1 MRGPVPA
8 GDSPA
13 IRRRSGGRSGGG
25 GTLSGTAPERTI
37 PVPDRRHRPDAGN
50 PAPGIEKQYGPG
62 PRRTPRWRPGGD
74 AFDQPDPEIG
84 IVFDR
89 RSDLVKLI
97 AVADAGGIL
106 AAAERLAI
114 TQPALSRVIARLE
127 LRFGGRLFERLPSG
141 VRLTP
146 LGTVAADRA
155 RHVLR
160 EIEAAEA
167 KIAAAV
173 SGRAG
178 RFRITADP
186 MWMEAVLAPAIA
198 RFRDTCPGIE
208 LTLRTASFAAGLRRL
223 TRGESDLHC
232 GAIDAGAPLPAFLRR
247 DHVLDTTAGIVAHA
261 EHPLLAGR
269 PAVRDLVSWPWI
281 DYGGTA
287 QPAAGGS
294 GPPSPDGVLDA
305 LHARTGRRVKT
316 VLRADAAGLFLLA
329 TGPWLARL
337 PLDFLDGLPGTPLR
351 PLPLGFGRCR
361 CPAGSIA
368 RRSAEDLAPFRLL
381 EKAVR
386 DAALERS
393 GSRPGSPARHAGRH
407 SSTGVATC
415 PDRNSIGASV
425 GLGYVVL
432 RRQWPGHHR
441 GMGNG
446 RNGIFAHAGA

>member
-8 GDSPA
+8 GNSPA
-13 IRRRSGGRSGGG
+13 IRRRR
-25 GTLSGTAPERTI
+25 TLSGPTPERTI
-37 PVPDRRHRPDAGN
+37 RGPDARHWPDAEN
-50 PAPGIEKQYGPG
+50 PGRGIEKQYGSG
-62 PRRTPRWRPGGD
+62 PRGTPRWRPGGD
-74 AFDQPDPEIG
+74 AFDEPESENG

-97 AVADAGGIL
+97 AVAEAGGIL

-127 LRFGGRLFERLPSG
+127 ARFGGRLFERLPSG

-146 LGTVAADRA
+146 LGTLATERA

-167 KIAAAV
+167 RIGAAV
-173 SGRAG
+173 SGRSG

-208 LTLRTASFAAGLRRL
+208 LTLRTASFAEALRRL
-223 TRGESDLHC
+223 TGGESDLHC
-232 GAIDAGAPLPAFLRR
+232 GAIDAGTPLPAFLRR
-247 DHVLDTTAGIVAHA
+247 EHVLDTTAGIVAHA

-281 DYGGTA
+281 DYGGAA
-287 QPAAGGS
+287 QPAAAGS

-337 PLDFLDGLPGTPLR
+337 PLDFLDRLPGANLR
-351 PLPLGFGRCR
+351 PLPLRFGRCR
-361 CPAGSIA
+361 CRAGFIA

-381 EKAVR
+381 QEAVR
-386 DAALERS
+386 DAALER
-393 GSRPGSPARHAGRH
+393 
-407 SSTGVATC
+407 
-415 PDRNSIGASV
+415 GA
-425 GLGYVVL
+425 
-432 RRQWPGHHR
+432 P
-441 GMGNG
+441 
-446 RNGIFAHAGA
+446 

>member
-1 MRGPVPA
+1 MRAAGPGRRFPGDPA
-8 GDSPA
+8 ANS
-13 IRRRSGGRSGGG
+13 RRSGGD
-25 GTLSGTAPERTI
+25 GTLSGAAPGRAI
-37 PVPDRRHRPDAGN
+37 AVPDARHRPDIEN
-50 PAPGIEKQYGPG
+50 PGRGIEKQYGSG

-74 AFDQPDPEIG
+74 AFDQPDPENG

-114 TQPALSRVIARLE
+114 TQPALGRVIARLE

-141 VRLTP
+141 VRLTA
-146 LGTVAADRA
+146 LGTVAADRT

-173 SGRAG
+173 SGRTG

-198 RFRDTCPGIE
+198 RFRDTCPGVE
-208 LTLRTASFAAGLRRL
+208 LTLRTASFAAGLRLL
-223 TRGESDLHC
+223 TCGESDLHC

-247 DHVLDTTAGIVAHA
+247 ERVLDTTAGIVAHA

-281 DYGGTA
+281 DYGGA
-287 QPAAGGS
+287 APAAAAGS
-294 GPPSPDGVLDA
+294 GPPPDGILDA

-316 VLRADAAGLFLLA
+316 VLRADAAGLYLLA

-381 EKAVR
+381 QKAVR

-393 GSRPGSPARHAGRH
+393 RQPAG
-407 SSTGVATC
+407 
-415 PDRNSIGASV
+415 
-425 GLGYVVL
+425 
-432 RRQWPGHHR
+432 
-441 GMGNG
+441 
-446 RNGIFAHAGA
+446 

>member
-1 MRGPVPA
+1 M
-8 GDSPA
+8 
-13 IRRRSGGRSGGG
+13 
-25 GTLSGTAPERTI
+25 
-37 PVPDRRHRPDAGN
+37 
-50 PAPGIEKQYGPG
+50 
-62 PRRTPRWRPGGD
+62 
-74 AFDQPDPEIG
+74 
-84 IVFDR
+84 FDR

-127 LRFGGRLFERLPSG
+127 ARFGGRLFERLPSG

-146 LGTVAADRA
+146 LGTLATERA

-167 KIAAAV
+167 KIEAAV

-247 DHVLDTTAGIVAHA
+247 ERVLDTTAGIVAHA
-261 EHPLLAGR
+261 DHPLLAGR

-287 QPAAGGS
+287 PAATAGS
-294 GPPSPDGVLDA
+294 GPPSLDGVLDA

-337 PLDFLDGLPGTPLR
+337 PLEFLDRLPGANLR
-351 PLPLGFGRCR
+351 PLPLRFGRCR
-361 CPAGSIA
+361 CRAGFIA

-381 EKAVR
+381 QEAVR

-393 GSRPGSPARHAGRH
+393 RRPAG
-407 SSTGVATC
+407 
-415 PDRNSIGASV
+415 
-425 GLGYVVL
+425 
-432 RRQWPGHHR
+432 
-441 GMGNG
+441 
-446 RNGIFAHAGA
+446 

>member
-8 GDSPA
+8 GNSPA
-13 IRRRSGGRSGGG
+13 IRRRR
-25 GTLSGTAPERTI
+25 TLSGPTPERTI
-37 PVPDRRHRPDAGN
+37 RGPDARHWPDAEN
-50 PAPGIEKQYGPG
+50 PGRGIEKQYGSG
-62 PRRTPRWRPGGD
+62 PRGTPRWRPGGD
-74 AFDQPDPEIG
+74 AFDELESENG

-97 AVADAGGIL
+97 AVAEAGGIL

-114 TQPALSRVIARLE
+114 TQPALGRVIARLE

-146 LGTVAADRA
+146 LGTLATERA

-167 KIAAAV
+167 KIEAAV

-208 LTLRTASFAAGLRRL
+208 LTLRTASFVDGLRL
-223 TRGESDLHC
+223 LARGESDLHC
-232 GAIDAGAPLPAFLRR
+232 GAIDVAPLPAFLRR
-247 DHVLDTTAGIVAHA
+247 ERVLDTTAGIVAHA
-261 EHPLLAGR
+261 DHPLLAGR

-281 DYGGTA
+281 DYGGPV
-287 QPAAGGS
+287 PAAAADS
-294 GPPSPDGVLDA
+294 GPASPDGILGA

-351 PLPLGFGRCR
+351 PLPLRFGRCR
-361 CPAGSIA
+361 CPAGLIA
-368 RRSAEDLAPFRLL
+368 RRAAEDLAPFRLL
-381 EKAVR
+381 QKAVR

-393 GSRPGSPARHAGRH
+393 RRPAG
-407 SSTGVATC
+407 
-415 PDRNSIGASV
+415 
-425 GLGYVVL
+425 
-432 RRQWPGHHR
+432 
-441 GMGNG
+441 
-446 RNGIFAHAGA
+446 

>member
-1 MRGPVPA
+1 M
-8 GDSPA
+8 
-13 IRRRSGGRSGGG
+13 
-25 GTLSGTAPERTI
+25 
-37 PVPDRRHRPDAGN
+37 
-50 PAPGIEKQYGPG
+50 
-62 PRRTPRWRPGGD
+62 
-74 AFDQPDPEIG
+74 
-84 IVFDR
+84 FDR

-127 LRFGGRLFERLPSG
+127 ARFGGRLFERLPSG

-146 LGTVAADRA
+146 LGTLATERA

-167 KIAAAV
+167 KIGAAV
-173 SGRAG
+173 SGRSG

-198 RFRDTCPGIE
+198 RFRDTCHGVE
-208 LTLRTASFAAGLRRL
+208 LTLRTASFVDGLRL
-223 TRGESDLHC
+223 LARGESDLHC
-232 GAIDAGAPLPAFLRR
+232 GAIDPGAPLPAFLRR
-247 DHVLDTTAGIVAHA
+247 DHVLDTTAGIVARA

-281 DYGGTA
+281 DYGGA
-287 QPAAGGS
+287 APAAAGS
-294 GPPSPDGVLDA
+294 DPSPDGVLDA
-305 LHARTGRRVKT
+305 LYARTGQRVKT
-316 VLRADAAGLFLLA
+316 VLRADAAGLFLLT

-361 CPAGSIA
+361 CPAGLVA

-381 EKAVR
+381 QKAVR

-393 GSRPGSPARHAGRH
+393 RRPAG
-407 SSTGVATC
+407 
-415 PDRNSIGASV
+415 
-425 GLGYVVL
+425 
-432 RRQWPGHHR
+432 
-441 GMGNG
+441 
-446 RNGIFAHAGA
+446 

>member
-8 GDSPA
+8 GNSPA
-13 IRRRSGGRSGGG
+13 IRRRR
-25 GTLSGTAPERTI
+25 TLSGAAPGRTI
-37 PVPDRRHRPDAGN
+37 RGPDARHWPDAEN
-50 PAPGIEKQYGPG
+50 PGRGIEKQYGSG
-62 PRRTPRWRPGGD
+62 PRGTPRWRPGGD
-74 AFDQPDPEIG
+74 AFDELESENG

-114 TQPALSRVIARLE
+114 TQPALGRVIARLE

-167 KIAAAV
+167 KIEAAV
-173 SGRAG
+173 SGRTG
-178 RFRITADP
+178 HFRITADP
-186 MWMEAVLAPAIA
+186 MWMEAVVAPAIA

-208 LTLRTASFAAGLRRL
+208 LTLRTASFVDGLRLL
-223 TRGESDLHC
+223 TCGESDLHC
-232 GAIDAGAPLPAFLRR
+232 GAIDVAPLPAFLRR
-247 DHVLDTTAGIVAHA
+247 ERVLDTTAGIVARA

-287 QPAAGGS
+287 PAAAAS
-294 GPPSPDGVLDA
+294 NGPPSLDRVLDA

-361 CPAGSIA
+361 CPAGLVA

-381 EKAVR
+381 QQAVR

-393 GSRPGSPARHAGRH
+393 RQPAG
-407 SSTGVATC
+407 
-415 PDRNSIGASV
+415 
-425 GLGYVVL
+425 
-432 RRQWPGHHR
+432 
-441 GMGNG
+441 
-446 RNGIFAHAGA
+446 